1 MSMAARAKK
10 DLHDTDRTPP
20 PTHAVRHLKEGRPA
34 MTVTHT
40 LDVPGARLRYE
51 VRGTG
56 PLLLVTGAP
65 MAAAPF
71 APLADALASDHTV
84 VTHDPRG
91 ISGSTLDDPE
101 QDSTPDLRADD
112 LAALLDALGA
122 ESADVFGSSG
132 GAVTGLA
139 LVARH
144 PGRVRTLVAHE
155 PPLLELLP
163 DAAERRA
170 GVDDMVET
178 FHREGLQAAFMKFM
192 ASGGFD
198 RGDEGVPAPPQGEFS
213 EQDRA
218 DSARFFSHE
227 LRGTTR
233 YVPDVAALAAG
244 PARVVVGIGVASGG
258 LVTYQT
264 SMALAELLGTPP
276 VEFPGDHG
284 GFMGQPDEFAEVLR
298 KVLTASI

>member
-1 MSMAARAKK
+1 MTS
-10 DLHDTDRTPP
+10 
-20 PTHAVRHLKEGRPA
+20 THI
-34 MTVTHT
+34 
-40 LDVPGARLRYE
+40 LDVPGGRLYYE
-51 VRGTG
+51 VRGAG

-65 MAAAPF
+65 MGAAAF
-71 APLADALASDHTV
+71 APLADVLAVDHTV

-91 ISGSTLDDPE
+91 IAASRLDDPD
-101 QDSTPDLRADD
+101 QDSTPELRADD
-112 LAALLDALGA
+112 AVALLDALGA

-139 LVARH
+139 MVTRH

-178 FHREGLQAAFMKFM
+178 FHREGLAAALTKFM
-192 ASGGFD
+192 AGAGFD
-198 RGDEGVPAPPQGEFS
+198 GGQDSADSAPTPPPGEPS
-213 EQDRA
+213 EQDLA
-218 DSARFFSHE
+218 DGARFFGHE

-233 YVPDVAALAAG
+233 YVPDVASLTATAT
-244 PARVVVGIGVASGG
+244 RVLIGIGVGSRG

-264 SMALAELLGTPP
+264 SVALADALGTPP

-284 GFMGQPDEFAEVLR
+284 GFLADPAKFADVLR
-298 KVLTASI
+298 HVLTRDAA